1 MWSDPIA
8 DMLTRLRNANSVLKE
23 SVDIPASNLKKSI
36 CEVLKKEGFINDYK
50 YIEDGRQG
58 ILRILLKYKGN
69 RRQREKVLNG
79 VVKISKN
86 GRRVYMPYEKIF
98 PVKGGLG
105 IAIITTSKGIITDKE
120 ARRLK
125 VGGEVIAYVW

>member
-1 MWSDPIA
+1 
-8 DMLTRLRNANSVLKE
+8 MLTRLRNANSVLKE
-23 SVDIPASNLKKSI
+23 TVDIPASNLKKSI
-36 CEVLKKEGFINDYK
+36 CEVLKTEGFINDYK

-58 ILRILLKYKGN
+58 ILRIVLKYKGS
-69 RRQREKVLNG
+69 RRQKEKVLNG
-79 VVKISKN
+79 VVKVSKN
-86 GRRVYMPYEKIF
+86 GRRVYVSHDKIL

-120 ARRLK
+120 ARRLG